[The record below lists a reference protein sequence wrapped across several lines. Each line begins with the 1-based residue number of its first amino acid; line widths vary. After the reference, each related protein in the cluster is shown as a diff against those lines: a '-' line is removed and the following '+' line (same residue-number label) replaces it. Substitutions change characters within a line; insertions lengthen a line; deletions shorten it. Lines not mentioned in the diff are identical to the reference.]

1 MLFDLILVAFSPTD
15 LITNNSPYAVF
26 NNSVEK
32 FNKLRDYKNQNQNLS
47 NVKLILSVLLP
58 FNDDLMKIS
67 PFNNVQNG
75 MYNSTNPVNQQFIG
89 DLIAI
94 VNDFS
99 FDGIDIDYPNKM
111 PCYQFTFD
119 INALNSVF
127 PQFLNDLSN
136 KLKASNSNKILT
148 ITAGQFNILD
158 IDPDIITFV
167 NILAFRLNINTTRP
181 SAGIG
186 DIQRIINSWSNY
198 IDKSK
203 LVLGIELGGIIEAIT
218 PSHFVRIDIANQN
231 FAILR
236 NQNVTFP
243 SSLIDENIIDP
254 CKVTSYAHLPWQNL
268 LNLLEPPCYT
278 DTIQSSG
285 WKYGFDNKSQQP
297 YLFQRTQLYPINNLK
312 TNYYYISYEDY
323 QSLNAKFDLIR
334 KNNLGGIAIPDITKD
349 YSQLMN
355 FVSTSSPIQ
364 PNNTGA
370 IVGGV
375 LGAVIF
381 VGAMVSVGFMFYRKH
396 RAKIS
401 DLLKDT
407 KNQT

>member
-1 MLFDLILVAFSPTD
+1 
-15 LITNNSPYAVF
+15 
-26 NNSVEK
+26 
-32 FNKLRDYKNQNQNLS
+32 
-47 NVKLILSVLLP
+47 
-58 FNDDLMKIS
+58 
-67 PFNNVQNG
+67 
-75 MYNSTNPVNQQFIG
+75 MYNSTNPGNQQFIG

-111 PCYQFTFD
+111 P
-119 INALNSVF
+119 S
-127 PQFLNDLSN
+127 
-136 KLKASNSNKILT
+136 
-148 ITAGQFNILD
+148 GQFNISD

-167 NILAFRLNINTTRP
+167 NLLAFRLNINTTRP

-218 PSHFVRIDIANQN
+218 PSHFVRSDIANQN

-243 SSLIDENIIDP
+243 SDENIIDP

-278 DTIQSSG
+278 NTIQSSG

-364 PNNTGA
+364 PNNSGWR
-370 IVGGV
+370 VRRRYFCWCNG
-375 LGAVIF
+375 
-381 VGAMVSVGFMFYRKH
+381 
-396 RAKIS
+396 
-401 DLLKDT
+401 
-407 KNQT
+407 